1 MLSNHFRFLT
11 KTIKEAIYIYNI
23 DYGVFDSNRDRRMGA
38 FRSIEN
44 DIKRVFNVF
53 TFYGR

>member
-23 DYGVFDSNRDRRMGA
+23 DYGVFDSNRDQRIGA
-38 FRSIEN
+38 IRSIDN
-44 DIKRVFNVF
+44 DLKRVFNVY